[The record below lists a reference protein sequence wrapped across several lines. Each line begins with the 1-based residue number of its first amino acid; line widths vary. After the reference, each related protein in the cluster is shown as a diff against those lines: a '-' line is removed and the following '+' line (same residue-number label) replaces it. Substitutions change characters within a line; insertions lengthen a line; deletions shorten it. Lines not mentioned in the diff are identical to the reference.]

1 LLLPSR
7 TPDLRLLAHLDA
19 LLETRSVSEA
29 AERMGISQPAMS
41 RILARLRDQLAD
53 PLLVRS
59 GSRMLLTPRAEALA
73 EPLRG
78 WLGKG
83 ESLLHPE
90 AFDPVDLN
98 RAFRIGSTDFGILSV
113 IRPALAPMAAAAPQA
128 TYEIQ
133 ALSSD
138 SFKRLADGRLDAVVI
153 GYQPDHPGVR
163 WSRLFSEHRLGLC
176 RQGHPVLAEP
186 MTVDRLFDWPHVAPL
201 IGDGLPEPLVM
212 EGIDLSR
219 RHTLL
224 SAPSFASIPY
234 LVAET
239 DALAVLPSRAARY
252 FAPLHGLA
260 IFEPPMALPTFDY
273 FVAWHERSDND
284 PATRWLVGELEQAT
298 MDHDRRKTGEI
309 GAAPRDP
316 SPLVSVDVSPPQR
329 MMPG

>member
-1 LLLPSR
+1 MPSR

-19 LLETRSVSEA
+19 LLETRSVSGA

-59 GSRMLLTPRAEALA
+59 GSRMLLTARAEALA

-90 AFDPVDLN
+90 AFDPVELD
-98 RAFRIGSTDFGILSV
+98 RSFRIGSTDFGILSV
-113 IRPALAPMAAAAPQA
+113 IRPALAPMAAAAPKA

-138 SFKRLADGRLDAVVI
+138 SLKRLADGRLDAAVV
-153 GYQPDHPGVR
+153 GFQPEHPGVR
-163 WSRLFSEHRLGLC
+163 WRKLFTERRLGLC
-176 RQGHPVLAEP
+176 RQGHPLLGEP
-186 MTVDRLFDWPHVAPL
+186 MTIDRLFAWPHVAPL
-201 IGDGLPEPLVM
+201 IGDGLPEPLVT

-224 SAPSFASIPY
+224 SAPSFSSIPY

-239 DALAVLPSRAARY
+239 DAVAVLPSRAALY
-252 FAPLHGLA
+252 FAPLHGLTV
-260 IFEPPMALPTFDY
+260 FTPPMELPTFDY
-273 FVAWHERSDND
+273 FVAWHERSNSD
-284 PATRWLVGELEQAT
+284 PATQWLVQQLENWT
-298 MDHDRRKTGEI
+298 KGYDREVPPRPVRDL
-309 GAAPRDP
+309 AAVGHSRRAYAACSGSKSALD
-316 SPLVSVDVSPPQR
+316 
-329 MMPG
+329 